1 MTFDRIWR
9 LIARESRLFA
19 SSRIL
24 IGVVILMPL
33 FYTVLLGYIYDEA
46 RVTRIPA
53 WISDHDQ
60 SSLSRSLIEAY
71 KRHELIKIVKTG
83 GTLEEFKR
91 ESQKGNVFAYI
102 IIPKDFEKNLKKNKQ
117 ERILTFVEGSNLLI
131 TNMFAKAA
139 AEIAGTYS
147 AGAEIKRLNAGGT
160 PAKFTQVQANPI
172 MSTVRILNN
181 PTTNYKNFLMPG
193 LIGAVIQQVTL
204 LGVALAF
211 SREREEKKFKDVLG
225 ISSSPIEVLLS
236 KTFFYGAMNFLMG
249 GIALFIMFT
258 VFHIKFAGS
267 LWLLLLL
274 LFVFISCLVA
284 LGVAVSVVCD
294 TQLAATQALMMVAV
308 PSFMISGYTWPQF
321 SMNSLLQ
328 LISNLMPLTH
338 FVLPIRDIALMSAGY
353 EAIRPHLIWMWSLV
367 IISYAVAYPL
377 TAREM
382 KKIAEQQE
390 ITG

>member
-9 LIARESRLFA
+9 LIVRESRLFI

-24 IGVVILMPL
+24 MGVVILMPL
-33 FYTVLLGYIYDEA
+33 FYTVFLGSIYNEA

-53 WISDHDQ
+53 WISDQDQ
-60 SSLSRSLIEAY
+60 SSLSRSLAEAY

-83 GTLEEFKR
+83 GTLEEFKN
-91 ESQKGNVFAYI
+91 ESLKGNVFAYI

-160 PAKFTQVQANPI
+160 PPKFTQVQANPI

-211 SREREEKKFKDVLG
+211 SREREEKKFRDVLG
-225 ISSSPIEVLLS
+225 ISTSPIEVLLS
-236 KTFFYGAMNFLMG
+236 KTFFYGAINFFMG
-249 GIALFIMFT
+249 GISLFIMFT

-284 LGVAVSVVCD
+284 LGVAVSVVCE

-321 SMNSLLQ
+321 SMNSFLQ

-367 IISYAVAYPL
+367 IISYAVAYHL
-377 TAREM
+377 TASEM
-382 KKIAEQQE
+382 KKIASE
-390 ITG
+390 